1 MHTGFYFRK
10 IGEVYRA
17 LQMAV
22 YVGETHVDM
31 DEVYRSGAFYLPM
44 EFREN
49 HAVMPS
55 LLFRGE
61 GKN

>member
-1 MHTGFYFRK
+1 
-10 IGEVYRA
+10 
-17 LQMAV
+17 MAV